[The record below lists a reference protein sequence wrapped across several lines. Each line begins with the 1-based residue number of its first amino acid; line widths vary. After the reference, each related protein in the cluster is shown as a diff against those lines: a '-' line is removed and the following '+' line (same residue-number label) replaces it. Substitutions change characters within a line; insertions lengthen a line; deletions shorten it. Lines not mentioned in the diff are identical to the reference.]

1 MKRLVTWGGVALSA
15 ILLYWI
21 LTTFDLAKAAE
32 VISQAHVGWLIASAV
47 VYGALFTLRG
57 WRWAV
62 LLRPVKAVSAVRCF
76 EVFTIGFM
84 ANNILPA
91 RLGDVAR
98 AYVLA
103 RQAKLPTASSFS
115 SVMLERIFDGVTVVL
130 FLNIVLFVQPTSD
143 VWINS
148 VRTLS
153 GAVFVGAI
161 VVCGLIAWREQTV
174 LALVRAVFSF
184 APEGLRT
191 RVEGLVARL
200 SAGLHSL
207 RSPSQTATV
216 IALSILIWTIE
227 TSVYVLAGYAFG
239 LDIGFMGMVL
249 VMAVLTLGLSVPSA
263 PGFVGVFE
271 GLIITAV
278 GLYGITGDRAFAIAL
293 TVHLIHFIPGTLL
306 GLIFA
311 WRSGLQLTE
320 LSAAGESPAEPIAA
334 DAAIHP
340 DVIAGSQ

>member
-1 MKRLVTWGGVALSA
+1 MKARLITWAGIALSA
-15 ILLYWI
+15 VLVFWI
-21 LTTFDLAKAAE
+21 VNKFDLVEAAQ
-32 VISQAHVGWLIASAV
+32 VIQAADLRWIIASAL

-62 LLRPVKAVSAVRCF
+62 LLRPIKTVSSWRCF

-103 RQAKLPTASSFS
+103 RQERFPAASSFS

-130 FLNIVLFVQPTSD
+130 FLNIVLYVRPTED
-143 VWINS
+143 PWINY
-148 VRTLS
+148 VRVLS
-153 GAVFVGAI
+153 GAVFLGAI
-161 VVCGLIAWREQTV
+161 VVCGLIAWNERLVQTMV
-174 LALVRAVFSF
+174 QKTLFFL
-184 APEGLRT
+184 PDGLQ
-191 RVEGLVARL
+191 EKISGLVDRL
-200 SAGLHSL
+200 AAGLHSL
-207 RSPSQTATV
+207 RSPSQTALV
-216 IALSILIWTIE
+216 IALSLVIWTIE

-239 LDIGFMGMVL
+239 LNIGFMGMVL

-278 GLYGITGDRAFAIAL
+278 GLYGVQGESAFAFAL

-306 GLIFA
+306 GVFFA
-311 WRSGLQLTE
+311 WRSGLQLAE
-320 LSAAGESPAEPIAA
+320 LRAAGGASEPAAEPLARGA
-334 DAAIHP
+334 VP
-340 DVIAGSQ
+340 DSQ